1 MKPTSTNKRPRRKWL
16 PYFVVLGIV
25 LAVAAIG
32 YWLAVRTQYAQM
44 AQFMQMRGRPPGAS
58 RSGGTNNSGGKTS
71 ASQTTAAR
79 PASPGGFQAP
89 PMPVGIATAV
99 VGDVKIILNGLGS
112 VTPLR
117 NVTVGAQV
125 AGQLLSVKFD
135 EGQMVKQGDLLA
147 EIDPRTYQA
156 ALEQAQGALARD
168 AATLVN
174 AKTDLARYQTLF
186 EQDSIARQQ
195 LDSQKS
201 LVHQYEGTLSADAG
215 TVAAAKVNLAYT
227 KIIAPIGGRAG
238 LRAVDPGNNV
248 SIGSAIV
255 TITQLKPVNVLFTI
269 AEDNLPAVVRQL
281 RAGNK
286 LPVEAWDRGLK
297 NKLADGV
304 LVSLDNAIDVNTGTV
319 KAKAEFAN
327 ADESLFANQFVN
339 VRVLL
344 DTLRGATVIP
354 TSALQHAANGLFVYV
369 VDPADKTVSQRLVTT
384 GPTEGERVAV
394 SDGVKPGEIVVT
406 DGIDTLREGSVVE
419 LPAANAS
426 TDAGAPAHAA
436 APAPSPDAQ
445 KRQWNGGAGQG
456 QRRRNASADG
466 AATQGKPEETKPA
479 DAKPAAAKPEQEKK
493 Q

>member
-1 MKPTSTNKRPRRKWL
+1 MTPTSTNQRPRRKWL
-16 PYFVVLGIV
+16 PYLVVLGIV

-58 RSGGTNNSGGKTS
+58 RSGGTSGSGGKAQGSPQATVTR
-71 ASQTTAAR
+71 AG
-79 PASPGGFQAP
+79 PPGGFQAP
-89 PMPVGIATAV
+89 PMPVGTATAV
-99 VGDVKIILNGLGS
+99 VGDIRITLNGLGS

-135 EGQMVKQGDLLA
+135 EGQLVKPGDLLA
-147 EIDPRTYQA
+147 EIDPRPYQA
-156 ALEQAQGALARD
+156 ALEQTQGALARD
-168 AATLVN
+168 QATLAN

-195 LDSQKS
+195 LDSQKA
-201 LVHQYEGTLSADAG
+201 LVHQYEGTLSADQGA
-215 TVAAAKVNLAYT
+215 VAAAKVNLAYT
-227 KIIAPIGGRAG
+227 KIVSPIGGRVG
-238 LRAVDPGNNV
+238 LRMVDPGNNV
-248 SIGSAIV
+248 SNGTAIV

-269 AEDNLPAVVRQL
+269 TEDNLPAVVKQL

-286 LPVEAWDRGLK
+286 LPVAAWDRGLK

-304 LVSLDNAIDVNTGTV
+304 LASLDNQIDANTGTV

-327 ADESLFANQFVN
+327 DDESLFANQFVN
-339 VRVLL
+339 VRLLL

-369 VDPADKTVSQRLVTT
+369 VNPADKTVSQHLVTI

-394 SDGVKPGEIVVT
+394 TDGVKPGEIVVT
-406 DGIDTLREGSVVE
+406 DGIDKLREGSVVE
-419 LPAANAS
+419 LSATSSPG
-426 TDAGAPAHAA
+426 DAGTPTHAA
-436 APAPSPDAQ
+436 APAPNPDAQ
-445 KRQWNGGAGQG
+445 KRQWSGSAGQH
-456 QRRRNASADG
+456 RRNTNGDG
-466 AATQGKPEETKPA
+466 TTQNKPDGVKPA
-479 DAKPAAAKPEQEKK
+479 DAKPAEEKK

>member
-1 MKPTSTNKRPRRKWL
+1 MNPTSASKRPRRKWL
-16 PYFVVLGIV
+16 PYLIVLGIV
-25 LAVAAIG
+25 LAIAAAG
-32 YWLAVRTQYAQM
+32 YWLAMRTQYAQM
-44 AQFMQMRGRPPGAS
+44 AQFMQMRGRPP
-58 RSGGTNNSGGKTS
+58 RS
-71 ASQTTAAR
+71 TTASSTGNAR
-79 PASPGGFQAP
+79 QPAAAAAGAVAFQAP
-89 PMPVGIATAV
+89 PMPVGTATAV
-99 VGDVKIILNGLGS
+99 IGDIKITLNGLGS

-125 AGQLLSVKFD
+125 AGQLLDVKFE
-135 EGQMVKQGDLLA
+135 EGQLVRQGDLLA
-147 EIDPRTYQA
+147 EIDPRPYQA

-168 AATLVN
+168 QATLAN

-201 LVHQYEGTLSADAG
+201 LVHQYEGTLGADAG
-215 TVAAAKVNLAYT
+215 AVAAAKVNLAYT
-227 KIIAPIGGRAG
+227 KIIAPISGRAG

-248 SIGSAIV
+248 SNGSAIV

-269 AEDNLPAVVRQL
+269 AEDSLPAVVKQL

-369 VDPADKTVSQRLVTT
+369 VNPADKTVSQRLVAT
-384 GPTEGERVAV
+384 GPTEGERVAIG
-394 SDGVKPGEIVVT
+394 DGVKPGEIVVT
-406 DGIDTLREGSVVE
+406 DGIDKLREGSVVE
-419 LPAANAS
+419 LPATNAS

-436 APAPSPDAQ
+436 ASAPSPDAQ
-445 KRQWNGGAGQG
+445 KRQWSGAGQG
-456 QRRRNASADG
+456 QHRHANTDG
-466 AATQGKPEETKPA
+466 TTQNKP
-479 DAKPAAAKPEQEKK
+479 DGAKPAEAKPTEEKK